1 MAEVLDRD
9 SLKALSAGTRQDI
22 IKLLER
28 RPYTASELSKK
39 LNKHVT
45 TVSEHLIRL
54 EKSGLISKKGSTNK
68 WVYYELTGKGE
79 KLFKPAYYSWVI
91 ILSLSVLALVFGL
104 NQMYLGTAS
113 ETLSESATVQS
124 DTEYKIGVEEGSVET
139 ETDIAGIILI
149 IIALI
154 GFAYLAI
161 RMLKR

>member
-9 SLKALSAGTRQDI
+9 SLKALSAGTRQNI
-22 IKLLER
+22 IKLLEK

-45 TVSEHLIRL
+45 TVSEHLTRL

-68 WVYYELTGKGE
+68 WIYYELTGKGE

-91 ILSLSVLALVFGL
+91 ILSLSVIALVFGL
-104 NQMYLGTAS
+104 QQNFVGDAATEALQAPAEEYRVQTDKNWS
-113 ETLSESATVQS
+113 EAL
-124 DTEYKIGVEEGSVET
+124 DTNLTSIV
-139 ETDIAGIILI
+139 LI

-154 GFAYLAI
+154 GFAYLI
-161 RMLKR
+161 IKMLR

>member
-22 IKLLER
+22 IKLLEK

-68 WVYYELTGKGE
+68 WIYYELTGKGE

-91 ILSLSVLALVFGL
+91 ILSLSVIALVFGL
-104 NQMYLGTAS
+104 QQNFVGDAS
-113 ETLSESATVQS
+113 MEALEAPEEYRVQTDKNWSEAF
-124 DTEYKIGVEEGSVET
+124 DTNLTSIV
-139 ETDIAGIILI
+139 LM

-154 GFAYLAI
+154 GFAYLI
-161 RMLKR
+161 IKMLRR

>member
-22 IKLLER
+22 IKLLEK

-45 TVSEHLIRL
+45 TVSEHLVRL
-54 EKSGLISKKGSTNK
+54 EKSGLISKKDSTNK
-68 WVYYELTGKGE
+68 WIYYELTGKGE

-91 ILSLSVLALVFGL
+91 ILSLSVLALVFGI
-104 NQMYLGTAS
+104 NQMYLGDTS
-113 ETLSESATVQS
+113 ELLKAPSAQDYNEQYAVGAEAAE
-124 DTEYKIGVEEGSVET
+124 DTNLT
-139 ETDIAGIILI
+139 GIVLI

-154 GFAYLAI
+154 GFAYLTI
-161 RMLKR
+161 KMLR